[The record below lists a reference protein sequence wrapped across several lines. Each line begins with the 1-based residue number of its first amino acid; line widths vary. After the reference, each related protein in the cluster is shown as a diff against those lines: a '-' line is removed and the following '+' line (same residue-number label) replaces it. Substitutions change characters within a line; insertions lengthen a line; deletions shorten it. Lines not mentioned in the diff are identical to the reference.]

1 MVQAEPNA
9 LTEFSSP
16 SSLPVLM
23 NFNTHRCLA
32 AVFAG
37 ALSAAWAV
45 RAEDAKVTH
54 HYTDNDG
61 VKIHYVTAGDSGPL
75 VVMIHG
81 FPDYWYSWNEQLK
94 ALKSTHRVAAV
105 DQRGYNRSDKPK
117 GLDNYAIPKLV
128 SDVAAVI
135 RDMGEKKAVIVG
147 HDWGGMVAWSFAMSK
162 PEMTERLAVLNLPHP
177 KGLNRELANNPD
189 QQRNSQYARAFQLPG
204 AHKLLT
210 AERLAG
216 WVKGEAKRAKY
227 IEAMKRSD
235 FEAMLNYYKRN
246 YPRPP
251 YEEDTSEPVRLKM
264 PVLLIHGLDDKAL
277 LHGALNRTWEW
288 LDGDLTLVTIP
299 GAGHFVHHDKPALVS
314 RTLKMWLLRDR

>member
-1 MVQAEPNA
+1 M
-9 LTEFSSP
+9 LFSETIRTSVAIAV
-16 SSLPVLM
+16 SLGS
-23 NFNTHRCLA
+23 
-32 AVFAG
+32 AVVT
-37 ALSAAWAV
+37 V
-45 RAEDAKVTH
+45 RASDAKVTH
-54 HYTDNDG
+54 HYADNDG
-61 VKIHYVTAGDSGPL
+61 VKIHYATAGDSGPL

-81 FPDYWYSWNEQLK
+81 FPDFWYSWNEQIK
-94 ALKSTHRVAAV
+94 ALQSTHRVAAM
-105 DQRGYNRSDKPK
+105 DLRGYNRSDKPK

-147 HDWGGMVAWSFAMSK
+147 HDWGGMVAWQFAMTK
-162 PEMTERLAVLNLPHP
+162 PEMTDRLAVLNLPHP

-189 QQRNSQYARAFQLPG
+189 QQRNSQYARTFQLPG

-251 YEEDTSEPVRLKM
+251 YEEDTSEPVRLKI
-264 PVLLIHGLDDKAL
+264 PALLIHGLDDKAL

-314 RTLKMWLLRDR
+314 RTLKMWLMRDR

>member
-1 MVQAEPNA
+1 MANA
-9 LTEFSSP
+9 LTQAKRGN
-16 SSLPVLM
+16 SLPSLM
-23 NFNTHRCLA
+23 SLTTIHRRVAAFAALSFAALA
-32 AVFAG
+32 AQAG
-37 ALSAAWAV
+37 D
-45 RAEDAKVTH
+45 AEVTH
-54 HYTDNDG
+54 HYADNDG
-61 VKIHYVTAGDSGPL
+61 VKIHYVMAGDSGPL

-81 FPDYWYSWNEQLK
+81 FPDFWYSWNEQIK
-94 ALKSTHRVAAV
+94 ALQSTHRVAAI
-105 DQRGYNRSDKPK
+105 DQRGYNRSDKPV

-162 PEMTERLAVLNLPHP
+162 PEMTDRLAVLNLPHP

-227 IEAMKRSD
+227 IEAMKHSD

-251 YEEDTSEPVRLKM
+251 YEEDMSEPVRLKM

-277 LHGALNRTWEW
+277 LPGALNRTWEW

>member
-1 MVQAEPNA
+1 MANA
-9 LTEFSSP
+9 LTQAKRGN
-16 SSLPVLM
+16 SLPSLM
-23 NFNTHRCLA
+23 SHTTIHRRVAAFAALSFAALA
-32 AVFAG
+32 AQAG
-37 ALSAAWAV
+37 D
-45 RAEDAKVTH
+45 AEVTH
-54 HYTDNDG
+54 HYADNDG
-61 VKIHYVTAGDSGPL
+61 VKIHYVMAGDSGPL

-81 FPDYWYSWNEQLK
+81 FPDFWYSWNEQIK
-94 ALKSTHRVAAV
+94 ALQSTHRVAAI
-105 DQRGYNRSDKPK
+105 DQRGYNRSDKPV

-162 PEMTERLAVLNLPHP
+162 PEMTDRLAVLNLPHP

-216 WVKGEAKRAKY
+216 WVQGEAKRAKY

-251 YEEDTSEPVRLKM
+251 YEEDTSDPVRLKM

-299 GAGHFVHHDKPALVS
+299 GAGHFVHHDKPSLVS

>member
-1 MVQAEPNA
+1 
-9 LTEFSSP
+9 
-16 SSLPVLM
+16 M

-32 AVFAG
+32 AVFAV

-45 RAEDAKVTH
+45 RAEDAEVTH
-54 HYTDNDG
+54 LYTDNDG

-81 FPDYWYSWNEQLK
+81 FPDFWYSWNEQIK
-94 ALKSTHRVAAV
+94 ALQSTHRVAAI

-117 GLDNYAIPKLV
+117 GLENYAIPKLV

-162 PEMTERLAVLNLPHP
+162 PEMTDRLAVLNLPHP

-216 WVKGEAKRAKY
+216 WVKDEAKRAKY

-251 YEEDTSEPVRLKM
+251 YEEDTSEPVRLKI

-288 LDGDLTLVTIP
+288 LDGDLTLVTVP
-299 GAGHFVHHDKPALVS
+299 GAGHFVHHDKPVLVS

>member
-1 MVQAEPNA
+1 MS
-9 LTEFSSP
+9 LT
-16 SSLPVLM
+16 
-23 NFNTHRCLA
+23 TIHRQGAAVAACWLA
-32 AVFAG
+32 ACIAQ
-37 ALSAAWAV
+37 
-45 RAEDAKVTH
+45 AEDAKVTH
-54 HYTDNDG
+54 HYPDNDG
-61 VKIHYVTAGDSGPL
+61 VKIHYATAGDSGPL

-81 FPDYWYSWNEQLK
+81 FPDFWYSWNEQIK
-94 ALKSTHRVAAV
+94 ALQSTHRVAAM
-105 DQRGYNRSDKPK
+105 DLRGYNRSDKPK

-147 HDWGGMVAWSFAMSK
+147 HDWGGMVAWQFAMTK
-162 PEMTERLAVLNLPHP
+162 PEMTDRLAVLNLPHP

-251 YEEDTSEPVRLKM
+251 YEEDTSEPVRLKI

-314 RTLKMWLLRDR
+314 RTLKMWLMRDR

>member
-1 MVQAEPNA
+1 MLFGKTIRTSVAIVV
-9 LTEFSSP
+9 
-16 SSLPVLM
+16 SLGS
-23 NFNTHRCLA
+23 A
-32 AVFAG
+32 AVT
-37 ALSAAWAV
+37 V
-45 RAEDAKVTH
+45 RASDAKVTH
-54 HYTDNDG
+54 HYADNDG
-61 VKIHYVTAGDSGPL
+61 VKIHYATAGDSGPL

-81 FPDYWYSWNEQLK
+81 FPDFWYSWNEQIK
-94 ALKSTHRVAAV
+94 ALQSTHRVAAM
-105 DQRGYNRSDKPK
+105 DLRGYNRSDKPK

-147 HDWGGMVAWSFAMSK
+147 HDWGGMVAWQFAMTK
-162 PEMTERLAVLNLPHP
+162 PEMTDRLAVLNLPHP

-251 YEEDTSEPVRLKM
+251 YEEDTSEPVRLKI
-264 PVLLIHGLDDKAL
+264 PALLIHGLDDKAL

-314 RTLKMWLLRDR
+314 RTLKMWLMRDR

>member
-1 MVQAEPNA
+1 MSLTTIHRRVAAFAA
-9 LTEFSSP
+9 LSFAA
-16 SSLPVLM
+16 
-23 NFNTHRCLA
+23 LA
-32 AVFAG
+32 AQAG
-37 ALSAAWAV
+37 D
-45 RAEDAKVTH
+45 AEVTH
-54 HYTDNDG
+54 HYADNDG
-61 VKIHYVTAGDSGPL
+61 VKIHYVMAGDSGPL

-81 FPDYWYSWNEQLK
+81 FPDFWYSWNEQIK
-94 ALKSTHRVAAV
+94 ALQSTHRVAAI
-105 DQRGYNRSDKPK
+105 DQRGYNRSDKPM
-117 GLDNYAIPKLV
+117 GLDNYAISKLV

-162 PEMTERLAVLNLPHP
+162 PEMTDRLAVLNLPHP

-277 LHGALNRTWEW
+277 LPGALNRTWEW

-299 GAGHFVHHDKPALVS
+299 GAGHFVHHDKPSLVS

>member
-1 MVQAEPNA
+1 MSLTTIHRRVAAFAA
-9 LTEFSSP
+9 LSFAA
-16 SSLPVLM
+16 
-23 NFNTHRCLA
+23 LA
-32 AVFAG
+32 AQAG
-37 ALSAAWAV
+37 D
-45 RAEDAKVTH
+45 AEVTH
-54 HYTDNDG
+54 HYAGNDG
-61 VKIHYVTAGDSGPL
+61 VKIHYVMAGDSGPL

-81 FPDYWYSWNEQLK
+81 FPDFWYSWNEQIK
-94 ALKSTHRVAAV
+94 ALQSTHRVAAI
-105 DQRGYNRSDKPK
+105 DQRGYNRSDKPV

-162 PEMTERLAVLNLPHP
+162 PEMTDRLAVLNLPHP

-251 YEEDTSEPVRLKM
+251 YEEDTSDPVRLKM

-288 LDGDLTLVTIP
+288 LDGDLTMVTIP
-299 GAGHFVHHDKPALVS
+299 GAGHFVHHDKPSLVS

>member
-1 MVQAEPNA
+1 MSLTTIHRRVAAFAA
-9 LTEFSSP
+9 LSFAA
-16 SSLPVLM
+16 
-23 NFNTHRCLA
+23 LA
-32 AVFAG
+32 AQAG
-37 ALSAAWAV
+37 D
-45 RAEDAKVTH
+45 AEVTH
-54 HYTDNDG
+54 HYADNDG
-61 VKIHYVTAGDSGPL
+61 VKIHYVMAGDSGPL

-81 FPDYWYSWNEQLK
+81 FPDFWYSWNEQIK
-94 ALKSTHRVAAV
+94 ALQSTHRVAAI
-105 DQRGYNRSDKPK
+105 DQRGYNRSDKPM

-162 PEMTERLAVLNLPHP
+162 PEMTDRLAVLNLPHP

-246 YPRPP
+246 YPRSP

-299 GAGHFVHHDKPALVS
+299 GAGHFVHHDKPVLVS

>member
-1 MVQAEPNA
+1 MLFGETIRTSVAIA
-9 LTEFSSP
+9 V
-16 SSLPVLM
+16 SLGS
-23 NFNTHRCLA
+23 
-32 AVFAG
+32 AVVT
-37 ALSAAWAV
+37 V
-45 RAEDAKVTH
+45 RASDAKVTH
-54 HYTDNDG
+54 HYADNDG
-61 VKIHYVTAGDSGPL
+61 VKIHYATAGDSGPL

-81 FPDYWYSWNEQLK
+81 FPDFWYSWNEQIK
-94 ALKSTHRVAAV
+94 ALQSTHRVAAM
-105 DQRGYNRSDKPK
+105 DLRGYNRSDKPK

-147 HDWGGMVAWSFAMSK
+147 HDWGGMVAWQFAMTK
-162 PEMTERLAVLNLPHP
+162 PEMTDRLAVLNLPHP

-251 YEEDTSEPVRLKM
+251 YEEDASDPVRLKM

>member
-1 MVQAEPNA
+1 MSLTTIHRRVAAFAA
-9 LTEFSSP
+9 LSFAA
-16 SSLPVLM
+16 
-23 NFNTHRCLA
+23 LA
-32 AVFAG
+32 AQAG
-37 ALSAAWAV
+37 D
-45 RAEDAKVTH
+45 AEVTH
-54 HYTDNDG
+54 HYADNDG
-61 VKIHYVTAGDSGPL
+61 VKIHYVMAGDSGPL

-81 FPDYWYSWNEQLK
+81 FPDFWYSWNEQIK
-94 ALKSTHRVAAV
+94 ALQSTHRVAAI
-105 DQRGYNRSDKPK
+105 DQRGYNRSGKPK
-117 GLDNYAIPKLV
+117 GLENYAIPKLV

-162 PEMTERLAVLNLPHP
+162 PEMTDRLAVLNLPHP

-251 YEEDTSEPVRLKM
+251 YEEDMSEPVRLKM

-288 LDGDLTLVTIP
+288 LDGDLTLVTVP
-299 GAGHFVHHDKPALVS
+299 GAGHFVHHDKPVLVS

>member
-1 MVQAEPNA
+1 MSLTTIHRRVAAFAA
-9 LTEFSSP
+9 LSFAA
-16 SSLPVLM
+16 
-23 NFNTHRCLA
+23 LA
-32 AVFAG
+32 AQAG
-37 ALSAAWAV
+37 D
-45 RAEDAKVTH
+45 AEVTH
-54 HYTDNDG
+54 HYADNDG
-61 VKIHYVTAGDSGPL
+61 VKIHYVMAGDSGPL

-81 FPDYWYSWNEQLK
+81 FPDFWYSWNEQIK
-94 ALKSTHRVAAV
+94 ALQSTHRVAAI
-105 DQRGYNRSDKPK
+105 DQRGYNRSDKPM
-117 GLDNYAIPKLV
+117 GLDNYAISKLV

-162 PEMTERLAVLNLPHP
+162 PEMTDRLAVLNLPHP

-251 YEEDTSEPVRLKM
+251 YEEDTSDPVRLKM

-299 GAGHFVHHDKPALVS
+299 GAGHFVHHDKPSLVS

>member
-1 MVQAEPNA
+1 MS
-9 LTEFSSP
+9 LT
-16 SSLPVLM
+16 
-23 NFNTHRCLA
+23 TIHRQGAAVAACWLA
-32 AVFAG
+32 ACIAQ
-37 ALSAAWAV
+37 
-45 RAEDAKVTH
+45 AEDAKVTH
-54 HYTDNDG
+54 HYADNAG
-61 VKIHYVTAGDSGPL
+61 VKIHYATAGDSGPL

-81 FPDYWYSWNEQLK
+81 FPDFWYSWNEQIK
-94 ALKSTHRVAAV
+94 ALQSTHRVAAM
-105 DQRGYNRSDKPK
+105 DLRGYNRSDKPK

-147 HDWGGMVAWSFAMSK
+147 HDWGGMVAWQFAMTK
-162 PEMTERLAVLNLPHP
+162 PEMTDRLAVLNLPHP

-189 QQRNSQYARAFQLPG
+189 QQRNSQYARTFQLPG

-251 YEEDTSEPVRLKM
+251 YEEDTSEPVRLKI
-264 PVLLIHGLDDKAL
+264 PALLIHGLDDKAL

-314 RTLKMWLLRDR
+314 RTLKMWLMRDR

>member
-1 MVQAEPNA
+1 MANA
-9 LTEFSSP
+9 LTQAKRGN
-16 SSLPVLM
+16 SLPSLM
-23 NFNTHRCLA
+23 SLTTIHRRVAAFAALSFAALA
-32 AVFAG
+32 AQAG
-37 ALSAAWAV
+37 D
-45 RAEDAKVTH
+45 AEVTH
-54 HYTDNDG
+54 HYADNDG
-61 VKIHYVTAGDSGPL
+61 VKIHYVMAGDSGPL

-81 FPDYWYSWNEQLK
+81 FPDFWYSWNEQIK
-94 ALKSTHRVAAV
+94 ALQSTHRVAAI
-105 DQRGYNRSDKPK
+105 DQRGYNRSDKPV

-162 PEMTERLAVLNLPHP
+162 PEMTDRLAVLNLPHP

-216 WVKGEAKRAKY
+216 WVQGEAKRAKY

-251 YEEDTSEPVRLKM
+251 YEEDMSDPVRLKV

-277 LHGALNRTWEW
+277 LHGALNGSGNGSTA
-288 LDGDLTLVTIP
+288 T
-299 GAGHFVHHDKPALVS
+299 
-314 RTLKMWLLRDR
+314 

>member
-1 MVQAEPNA
+1 
-9 LTEFSSP
+9 
-16 SSLPVLM
+16 M

-32 AVFAG
+32 AVFAV

-45 RAEDAKVTH
+45 RAEDAEVAH
-54 HYTDNDG
+54 HYTDNDE

-81 FPDYWYSWNEQLK
+81 FPDYWYSWNDQIK
-94 ALKSTHRVAAV
+94 ALKSTHRVAAI

-117 GLDNYAIPKLV
+117 GLENYAIPKLV

-210 AERLAG
+210 AERLVG

-227 IEAMKRSD
+227 IEAIKRSD

-251 YEEDTSEPVRLKM
+251 YEEDMSDPVRLKV

>member
-1 MVQAEPNA
+1 MSLTTIHRRVAAFAA
-9 LTEFSSP
+9 LSFAA
-16 SSLPVLM
+16 
-23 NFNTHRCLA
+23 LA
-32 AVFAG
+32 AQAG
-37 ALSAAWAV
+37 D
-45 RAEDAKVTH
+45 AEVTH
-54 HYTDNDG
+54 HYADNDG
-61 VKIHYVTAGDSGPL
+61 VKIHYVMAGDSGPL

-81 FPDYWYSWNEQLK
+81 FPDFWYSWNEQIK
-94 ALKSTHRVAAV
+94 ALQSTHRVAAI

-117 GLDNYAIPKLV
+117 GLENYAIPKLV

-135 RDMGEKKAVIVG
+135 RNMGEKKAVIVG

-162 PEMTERLAVLNLPHP
+162 PEMTDRLAVLNLPHP

-204 AHKLLT
+204 AHKQLT

-227 IEAMKRSD
+227 IEAMKHSD

-251 YEEDTSEPVRLKM
+251 YEEDMSEPVRLKM

-277 LHGALNRTWEW
+277 LPGALNRTWEW

>member
-1 MVQAEPNA
+1 
-9 LTEFSSP
+9 
-16 SSLPVLM
+16 M
-23 NFNTHRCLA
+23 NSNTHHCLN
-32 AVFAG
+32 AVFVV
-37 ALSAAWAV
+37 ALSAAWTV
-45 RAEDAKVTH
+45 DAEDAEVTH
-54 HYTDNDG
+54 HYADNDG
-61 VKIHYVTAGDSGPL
+61 VKIHYATAGDSGPL

-81 FPDYWYSWNEQLK
+81 FPDFWYSWNEQIK
-94 ALKSTHRVAAV
+94 ALQSTHRVAAI

-117 GLDNYAIPKLV
+117 GLENYAIPKLV

-162 PEMTERLAVLNLPHP
+162 PEMTDRLAVLNLPHP

-216 WVKGEAKRAKY
+216 WVKDEAKRAKY

-251 YEEDTSEPVRLKM
+251 YEEDTSDPVRLKM

-288 LDGDLTLVTIP
+288 LDGDLTLVTVP
-299 GAGHFVHHDKPALVS
+299 GAGHFVHHDKPVLVS

>member
-1 MVQAEPNA
+1 MANA
-9 LTEFSSP
+9 LTQAKRGN
-16 SSLPVLM
+16 SLPSLM
-23 NFNTHRCLA
+23 SLTTIHRRVAAFAALSFAALA
-32 AVFAG
+32 AQAG
-37 ALSAAWAV
+37 D
-45 RAEDAKVTH
+45 AEVTH
-54 HYTDNDG
+54 HYADNDG
-61 VKIHYVTAGDSGPL
+61 VKIHYVMAGDSGPL

-81 FPDYWYSWNEQLK
+81 FPDFWYSWNEQIK
-94 ALKSTHRVAAV
+94 ALQSTHRVAAI
-105 DQRGYNRSDKPK
+105 DQRGYNRSDKPV

-162 PEMTERLAVLNLPHP
+162 PEMTDRLAVLNLPHP

-251 YEEDTSEPVRLKM
+251 YQEDTSDPVRLKM

-288 LDGDLTLVTIP
+288 LDGDLTMVTIP
-299 GAGHFVHHDKPALVS
+299 GAGHFVHHDKPSLVS

>member
-1 MVQAEPNA
+1 MANA
-9 LTEFSSP
+9 LTQAKRGN
-16 SSLPVLM
+16 SLPSLM
-23 NFNTHRCLA
+23 SHTTIHRRVAAFAALSFAALA
-32 AVFAG
+32 AQAG
-37 ALSAAWAV
+37 D
-45 RAEDAKVTH
+45 AEVTH
-54 HYTDNDG
+54 HYADNDG
-61 VKIHYVTAGDSGPL
+61 VKIHYVMAGDSGPL

-81 FPDYWYSWNEQLK
+81 FPDFWYSWNEQIK
-94 ALKSTHRVAAV
+94 ALQSTHRVAAI
-105 DQRGYNRSDKPK
+105 DQRGYNRSGKPV

-162 PEMTERLAVLNLPHP
+162 PEMTDRLAVLNLPHP

-216 WVKGEAKRAKY
+216 WVKGEAKLAKY

-251 YEEDTSEPVRLKM
+251 YEEDTSDPVRLKM

-277 LHGALNRTWEW
+277 LPGALNRTWEW
-288 LDGDLTLVTIP
+288 LDGDLTMVTIP
-299 GAGHFVHHDKPALVS
+299 GAGHFVHHDKPSLVS

>member
-1 MVQAEPNA
+1 MLFGETIRTSVAIA
-9 LTEFSSP
+9 V
-16 SSLPVLM
+16 SLGS
-23 NFNTHRCLA
+23 A
-32 AVFAG
+32 AVT
-37 ALSAAWAV
+37 V
-45 RAEDAKVTH
+45 RASDAKVTH
-54 HYTDNDG
+54 HYADNDG
-61 VKIHYVTAGDSGPL
+61 VKIHYATAGDSGPL

-81 FPDYWYSWNEQLK
+81 FPDFWYSWNEQIK
-94 ALKSTHRVAAV
+94 ALQSTHRVAAI

-117 GLDNYAIPKLV
+117 GLENYAIPKLV

-162 PEMTERLAVLNLPHP
+162 PEMTDRLAVLNLPHP

-246 YPRPP
+246 YPRTP